1 MTSIKKL
8 DDKYEWYDRHLKRR
22 FTSKDYIQYVFE
34 QHDTEV
40 FYESYNIYQNMLTL
54 IHENHNNYKQEL
66 NDWLDEI
73 FSRDN
78 KYFIAA
84 ATDIRKKWF
93 IPLLRS
99 LKYKAKYKRNGKAYI
114 TSFNNGFIES
124 MNNKVKL
131 VKRNAYGYKY
141 FVNLRKRI
149 LIHLNF
155 GYEFV

>member
-40 FYESYNIYQNMLTL
+40 FYESYNIYQKMLTL

-124 MNNKVKL
+124 MNNL
-131 VKRNAYGYKY
+131 VMNLYKE
-141 FVNLRKRI
+141 K
-149 LIHLNF
+149 
-155 GYEFV
+155 